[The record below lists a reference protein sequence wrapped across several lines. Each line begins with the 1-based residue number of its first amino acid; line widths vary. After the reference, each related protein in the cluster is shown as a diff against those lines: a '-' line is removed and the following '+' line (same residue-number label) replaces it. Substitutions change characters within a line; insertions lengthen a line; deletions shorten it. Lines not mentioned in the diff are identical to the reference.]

1 MMNHL
6 ITVLI
11 LTIVGALIGW
21 ITNILAIKLLFRPL
35 KPIKIPFTPFVIL
48 GLIPKRRAELAKVI
62 GEIVAHELISVDEM
76 LEEAIK
82 DEDLQGIKGYVKRKI
97 KVVISEKISIIPF
110 PFKSMIQAPIDQMI
124 ELEVDQG
131 LDDIIINIKDIVQ
144 MRLDIEAFVE
154 KKINAFDLSKLEEII
169 LKVAKKELRYIE
181 IIGFCLG
188 GIIGLIQGII
198 LMYL

>member
-62 GEIVAHELISVDEM
+62 AEVVAHELISVDEM

-124 ELEVDQG
+124 EMEVDQG
-131 LDDIIINIKDIVQ
+131 LDDIIINIKDIV
-144 MRLDIEAFVE
+144 RD
-154 KKINAFDLSKLEEII
+154 NLSNHRSSYSRSGLWQQ
-169 LKVAKKELRYIE
+169 
-181 IIGFCLG
+181 G
-188 GIIGLIQGII
+188 GPHRRECPQYRGRRCSRSYTEHPCNQ
-198 LMYL
+198 

>member
-62 GEIVAHELISVDEM
+62 GEVVAHELISVDEM

-82 DEDLQGIKGYVKRKI
+82 DEDIQHIKGYVKRKI
-97 KVVISEKISIIPF
+97 KAVISEKISIIPF
-110 PFKSMIQAPIDQMI
+110 PFNSMIQAPIDQMI
-124 ELEVDQG
+124 EMEVDQG

-144 MRLDIEAFVE
+144 TRLNIESFVE
-154 KKINAFDLSKLEEII
+154 KKINAFDLTEIEQII

-188 GIIGLIQGII
+188 GVIGLIQGII